1 MDGVMTEGDGQR
13 FGERLRVENARAMI
27 TRVLRAVAGLSALH
41 GASPII
47 VISRACSA

>member
-1 MDGVMTEGDGQR
+1 MDGVMIEGYGQR
-13 FGERLRVENARAMI
+13 FGERLRVQNAPRDDYPGIA
-27 TRVLRAVAGLSALH
+27 LCDGLSALH